1 MGYQL
6 IKYSVNSG
14 DIYVRNDDK
23 ILFISYPYYK
33 IDRIELTNNQLLN
46 SESSWQ
52 DTFIESHENFDSL
65 EDIVD
70 FINDKYTE
78 EVEENPMLRF
88 NKVLLSKSRKQELVI
103 VEAGV
108 KGFMT
113 QIVVSGKRKK
123 GVMKTHFSNK
133 KRGLTV
139 FTLSEVISKVVPPD
153 KRRAL
158 SNNVATKTNRRKVFT
173 SV

>member
-23 ILFISYPYYK
+23 ILSISYPYYK
-33 IDRIELTNNQLLN
+33 IDRIELTENQLLN
-46 SESSWQ
+46 SDNSLH
-52 DTFIESHENFDSL
+52 DTFIQSHEDFDSI

-70 FINDKYTE
+70 FINHKYIE
-78 EVEENPMLRF
+78 EVEENPLLSF
-88 NKVLLSKSRKQELVI
+88 NKVLLPKSRRQQLVI
-103 VEAGV
+103 VEAGGR
-108 KGFMT
+108 GFT
-113 QIVVSGKRKK
+113 TRVVVSGKKKK

-133 KRGLTV
+133 KRGFTV
-139 FTLSEVISKVVPPD
+139 FTLNDVIDKVVTPD
-153 KRRAL
+153 KRKAL
-158 SNNVATKTNRRKVFT
+158 SNNVATKTNRKKVFA